1 MNNKNRYEL
10 MQLRIDL
17 DELRI
22 SSKANATIETG
33 CPLPICKNLT
43 IDSEGTRVR
52 DNRVLYDIKR
62 RRMKRKDE
70 EAAQNFLEHMRQN
83 LKTANL

>member
-1 MNNKNRYEL
+1 

-43 IDSEGTRVR
+43 IDSEGTREFVTTAYFMISS
-52 DNRVLYDIKR
+52 V
-62 RRMKRKDE
+62 E
-70 EAAQNFLEHMRQN
+70 E
-83 LKTANL
+83 